1 LRASTPREEPS
12 YELQW
17 ARVDRK
23 ITPGKRVT
31 AGMASL
37 TPVEYVDDP
46 IMVRQLRGELSAM
59 TTVIAD
65 GASAASR

>member
-1 LRASTPREEPS
+1 
-12 YELQW
+12 
-17 ARVDRK
+17 
-23 ITPGKRVT
+23 
-31 AGMASL
+31 MASL